1 MEAGT
6 LIQPYVSVM
15 FGGTNLSAYPGA
27 SGEKERLVQN
37 LSLSYTKDQ
46 TVPSCAFDIAPT
58 VDGFAWVAEM
68 RQSPAMLTE
77 VFEVEM
83 GFSHLPE
90 PKLEGKYIYAG
101 LDLQTGHDM
110 AISLTVTSA
119 MKSSWTQN
127 KITYTME
134 EEITLYEYAEFLKEK
149 AGKGA
154 SLVKFEWVGK
164 AKEDAQSILIKDN
177 RMNQTPQTILAETLK
192 EHGMELRTMDTALDG
207 TVVIGYPAS
216 KEGELEDDKPQPPG
230 STPAPALRTIH
241 IIGPGLMENVKRTQK
256 LPDAQS
262 DTSGGTA
269 AKKTSGTEIDNKKA
283 RTLKARGLGQQASA
297 VSKNTTGTTGVA
309 DKSDAKSATTK
320 GKKEAADKGKSAIA
334 EAFAVEFSASFP
346 MLPQIVGMKPGDI
359 GVIPSLKGPGD
370 FLEDFEITDVNYKM
384 DGTGWVTID
393 IKGNRP
399 YLGKENM
406 LDAAGVA
413 TVKGI
418 VAGLQ
423 TPDAWN
429 KFYWRQGPDLAWPLS
444 GLMGQ

>member
-1 MEAGT
+1 MDAGT
-6 LIQPYVSVM
+6 LIQPYVSVI
-15 FGGTNLSAYPGA
+15 FGGDNLSAYPGA

-37 LSLSYTKDQ
+37 LSLSYTKDE

-68 RQSPAMLTE
+68 RQSPDMLTE

-90 PKLEGKYIYAG
+90 PKLVGKYIYAG
-101 LDLQTGHDM
+101 LDLQTGHDL

-127 KITYTME
+127 KVSYTME
-134 EEITLYEYAEFLKEK
+134 EEITLYEFAEFLKEK

-154 SLVKFEWVGK
+154 SLIKFEWVGQ
-164 AKEDAQSILIKDN
+164 AKEDAQSILVKSN
-177 RMNQTPQTILAETLK
+177 RVNQTPQTILAETLK

-216 KEGELEDDKPQPPG
+216 KEGELEQDKPQAPG

-241 IIGPGLMENVKRTQK
+241 IIGPGLMETVKRTQK
-256 LPDAQS
+256 LPDTQS
-262 DTSGGTA
+262 DTDGGTA
-269 AKKTSGTEIDNKKA
+269 AKKTSGTEVDNKNS
-283 RTLKARGLGQQASA
+283 RLLPARGLGQQASA
-297 VSKNTTGTTGVA
+297 ASVNTEGSTGVA
-309 DKSDAKSATTK
+309 DKSDAKSETVK
-320 GKKEAADKGKSAIA
+320 GKKEEADKGKLSMADA
-334 EAFAVEFSASFP
+334 MAVTFSASFP

-384 DGTGWVTID
+384 DGTGWVTVD
-393 IKGNRP
+393 IKGERP

-413 TVKGI
+413 TVRGI

-423 TPDAWN
+423 SPDAWN

-444 GLMGQ
+444 GLRG